1 MEIYPE
7 YKGNRV
13 DDWDE
18 MSFIETPFS
27 QEEHIKKALD
37 YMDIKYIYSEGTEAD
52 DYISS
57 LALMGREKGEVF
69 ISSFDSDFFQLI
81 DDRVSVLRYRGK
93 SSVLW
98 DRKKFIKE
106 YGFSPSNFVLY
117 KSIVGDAADNIKGIE
132 GMGRKRT
139 SSFIKEY
146 EERGSFSDSSLSLRL
161 KGKLRDGR
169 EIIERNMKIIRF
181 MDVDP
186 KVGYEELGF
195 DGNRVEE
202 GNSKVL
208 EKAGVFNE

>member
-1 MEIYPE
+1 M
-7 YKGNRV
+7 
-13 DDWDE
+13 
-18 MSFIETPFS
+18 
-27 QEEHIKKALD
+27 
-37 YMDIKYIYSEGTEAD
+37 
-52 DYISS
+52 
-57 LALMGREKGEVF
+57 
-69 ISSFDSDFFQLI
+69 
-81 DDRVSVLRYRGK
+81 RYRGK

-98 DRKKFIKE
+98 DREKFIKE

>member
-1 MEIYPE
+1 MTQ
-7 YKGNRV
+7 K
-13 DDWDE
+13 
-18 MSFIETPFS
+18 
-27 QEEHIKKALD
+27 
-37 YMDIKYIYSEGTEAD
+37 
-52 DYISS
+52 
-57 LALMGREKGEVF
+57 
-69 ISSFDSDFFQLI
+69 FFN
-81 DDRVSVLRYRGK
+81 
-93 SSVLW
+93 
-98 DRKKFIKE
+98 E

>member
-18 MSFIETPFS
+18 MSFTETPFS

-57 LALMGREKGEVF
+57 LALMGKEKGEVF

-98 DRKKFIKE
+98 NREKFFNE

-208 EKAGVFNE
+208 EKTGVFNE